1 MPVAKFDQ
9 VSAWPCRHTLLGFPS
24 YLILHPSPG
33 LRGMLNCRGF
43 FCSTDCRLKEAGR
56 KVVIYT
62 QLCLG
67 SNFSV
72 LKVLTAGYAQ
82 KYRHGE
88 LSSPSNINMGTCAVF
103 WSFFFFFLVCLKMLL
118 LNSGKR
124 KGKNYNLKL
133 CLFPVHRN
141 YQGFLQ

>member
-1 MPVAKFDQ
+1 M
-9 VSAWPCRHTLLGFPS
+9 
-24 YLILHPSPG
+24 
-33 LRGMLNCRGF
+33 
-43 FCSTDCRLKEAGR
+43 
-56 KVVIYT
+56 VIYT

-103 WSFFFFFLVCLKMLL
+103 WRFSFFLFFFFGLFKNVTVKLRKE
-118 LNSGKR
+118 KR
-124 KGKNYNLKL
+124 QKL
-133 CLFPVHRN
+133 
-141 YQGFLQ
+141 